1 MGKLYFYNYR
11 EYITFMKRNGFDDF
25 EINYYKDKINELEE
39 LLNESKQKLTEEEKE
54 QKALNEYIANI

>member
-1 MGKLYFYNYR
+1 MGKLYFYNYS
-11 EYITFMKRNGFDDF
+11 EYIAFMKRNGFDDF